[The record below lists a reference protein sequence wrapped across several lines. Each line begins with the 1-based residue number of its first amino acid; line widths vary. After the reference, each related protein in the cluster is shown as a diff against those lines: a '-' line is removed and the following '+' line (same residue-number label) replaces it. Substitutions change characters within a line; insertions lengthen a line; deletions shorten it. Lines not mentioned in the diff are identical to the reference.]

1 MKPFI
6 LALSFF
12 LFFSGFSQETS
23 QEISDEAQIKTT
35 LNNYIDAFYKG
46 DTTKLKAAIKPR
58 LNKFG
63 YWKNKA
69 TGNYEYYNH
78 MSYDKAIAFVT
89 KMKAEGKTRDETKI
103 RNVEVLDISQHIAS
117 AKVTANWG
125 IDYITLSNDEGKWM
139 IEQVIWEGPYE
150 KKVEE
155 TTTTY
160 YLIRHAEKD
169 RSDKTNRNPHLTEAG
184 LKRANNW
191 ANALKNVKFDMVYS
205 TDYNR
210 TKETAMPTAKSN
222 NVEVTLYDPRNLYSE
237 EFKKATKG
245 KTVLVV
251 GHSNT
256 TPMFTNTIL
265 DHKKYDDIADDNNA
279 NLYIVTVTKNSKSS
293 TVLVVD

>member
-1 MKPFI
+1 MKSF
-6 LALSFF
+6 LSTLLL
-12 LFFSGFSQETS
+12 LFTISIFAQDTS
-23 QEISDEAQIKTT
+23 DKAQIETT

-63 YWKNKA
+63 YWKNKES
-69 TGNYEYYNH
+69 GDYEYYDH

-89 KMKAEGKTRDETKI
+89 KMKADGKTRDEDKI
-103 RNVEVLDISQHIAS
+103 RSVEVLDIGNHIAS
-117 AKVTANWG
+117 AKVMANWG
-125 IDYITLSNDEGKWM
+125 IDYVLLSKDEGKWM

-150 KKVEE
+150 TEVEK

-184 LKRANNW
+184 LSRADNW
-191 ANALKNVKFDMVYS
+191 AEVLKDVKFDMVYS
-205 TDYNR
+205 TDYYR
-210 TKETAMPTAKSN
+210 TKETAAPTAKAN
-222 NVEVTLYDPRNLYSE
+222 NLEVSLYNPRNMKLK
-237 EFKKATKG
+237 EFMTTTKG

-256 TPMFTNTIL
+256 TPMFTNGL
-265 DHKKYDDIADDNNA
+265 LGEKKYDMIADDNNA
-279 NLYIVTVTKNSKSS
+279 NLYIVTVTGDTKTS
-293 TVLVVD
+293 TVLKVD